1 MRGTAKWTAVAIAL
15 LAGTVG
21 PAWAQPVFSPAQDP
35 LAGSQV
41 FGTKGCVKC
50 HSVNGIGGK
59 VGPDL
64 GRIARPRSFFDLAT
78 DMWNHLAH
86 MTEKMKQLGITR
98 PTLNAREAQDL
109 IGFLYTLSYFDAPGN
124 PDEGR
129 RLFSDKHCVVCHQV
143 GGTGGVVGPN
153 LDSLKQFGSPM
164 YVTAAMWNHGP
175 AMAEKMREKGI
186 ERPTFTGPELRDL
199 IAFLTQRAGLPEG
212 PLYVLP
218 GRAEPGRQLFAQKHC
233 VECHKA
239 AGVGGDVGPE
249 LVGRLVRRSPVEFA
263 AAMWNKGP
271 TMWAKQRAR
280 NIPVPHLTAEET
292 ADIVAYLYSVRY
304 FAEPGDIPNGPK
316 VATSKGCLYCHAIG
330 GERGKSASDL
340 SRAKGLDSPAG
351 VIAAL
356 WNHAVVT
363 HKTPSGQPAPWPEFR
378 PEEMAD
384 LVAWLQSQVRK
395 P

>member
-15 LAGTVG
+15 LAATVG

-41 FGTKGCVKC
+41 FGNKGCVKC

-64 GRIARPRSFFDLAT
+64 ARIARPRSFFDLAT
-78 DMWNHLAH
+78 DMWNHLAN
-86 MTEKMKQLGITR
+86 MSEKMKQLGITR

-109 IGFLYTLSYFDAPGN
+109 IGFLYTLSYFDAAGN

-129 RLFSDKHCVVCHQV
+129 RLFTEKHCVVCHQV

-199 IAFLTQRAGLPEG
+199 IAFLTQRTGVPEG

-218 GRAEPGRQLFAQKHC
+218 GRADLGRQLFAQKRC
-233 VECHKA
+233 VECHSA
-239 AGVGGDVGPE
+239 GGVGGNVGPE

-271 TMWAKQRAR
+271 MMWAKQRAR

-304 FAEPGDIPNGPK
+304 FAEPGSIQNGWT
-316 VATSKGCLYCHAIG
+316 VATSKGCLHCHAVG

-340 SRAKGLDSPAG
+340 TRAKGLDSPAA

-363 HKTPSGQPAPWPEFR
+363 PKTPSGQTAPWPQFR

-384 LVAWLQSQVRK
+384 LVALLQSLGRK
-395 P
+395 S